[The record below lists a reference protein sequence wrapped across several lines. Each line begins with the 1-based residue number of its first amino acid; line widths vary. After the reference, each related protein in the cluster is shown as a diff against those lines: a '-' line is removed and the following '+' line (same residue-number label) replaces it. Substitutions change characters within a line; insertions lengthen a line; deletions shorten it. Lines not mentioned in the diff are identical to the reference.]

1 MRSRSGRA
9 RPVSEQ
15 RRIRRAARILLSDA
29 QQRVLLFRYS
39 PPGRRA
45 FWCAPGGE
53 CDPGEDFPAAARRE
67 LREETGLDIDCG
79 LEFAA
84 RADDFIT
91 LEGEPVRSDERFFRV
106 SVERHEVVDHGH
118 TELEIAMG
126 MTHRWFTRDE
136 IAAWPEPIFPETIL
150 DLLDHEVPA

>member
-1 MRSRSGRA
+1 MSDDAS
-9 RPVSEQ
+9 Q

-29 QQRVLLFRYS
+29 QGCVLLFRYS

-79 LEFAA
+79 SEIAA
-84 RADDFIT
+84 RADDFVT

-106 SVERHEVVDHGH
+106 EIETHDVVDHGR
-118 TELEIAMG
+118 TELEVAMG

-136 IAAWPEPIFPETIL
+136 IAGWPEPIFPENLLALL
-150 DLLDHEVPA
+150 DLKVPA